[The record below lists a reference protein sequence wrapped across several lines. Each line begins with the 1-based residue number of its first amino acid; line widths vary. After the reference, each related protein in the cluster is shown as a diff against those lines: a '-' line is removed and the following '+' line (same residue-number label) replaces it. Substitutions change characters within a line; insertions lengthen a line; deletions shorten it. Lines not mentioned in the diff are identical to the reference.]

1 MTECPDRL
9 PDPDD
14 GACGFDLSRGKDG
27 QQLLLD
33 GAPVNGWSSPR
44 RIGWTHAASSDTLS
58 RVRYVFG
65 SSALILLA
73 ALASVSLAGQAGG
86 ERLSVFGDTVLF
98 YPPGHPRNCL
108 LNNQFKRGE
117 PVGFRMSALN
127 AATGKRDRAT
137 ELVVH
142 LTYAGKTVD
151 IPMRD
156 RQNEKQPEREFWVAK
171 WVVPDDAPMG
181 IVRYTVTAKD
191 PQGRTGE
198 FKPFEVQA
206 SQITIVP

>member
-1 MTECPDRL
+1 MTLDT
-9 PDPDD
+9 D
-14 GACGFDLSRGKDG
+14 GGFGYLVRVKY
-27 QQLLLD
+27 LL
-33 GAPVNGWSSPR
+33 GC
-44 RIGWTHAASSDTLS
+44 AAL
-58 RVRYVFG
+58 V
-65 SSALILLA
+65 IIA
-73 ALASVSLAGQAGG
+73 ALAPSSLAGQAAGD
-86 ERLSVFGDTVLF
+86 RLIVFGDTVLF

-117 PVGFRMSALN
+117 PVGFRMNALN
-127 AATGKRDRAT
+127 AAGKRDRAT

-142 LTYAGKTVD
+142 LTFAGKTID

-156 RQNEKQPEREFWVAK
+156 RQNEKQPEREFWIAK
-171 WVVPDDAPMG
+171 WMVPDDAPMG